1 MARLMAMFMVKNDF
15 PLPGLNEVTTIT
27 LEDWSL
33 PIMNSRLVRKTRKA
47 SFMMSRFPSLTTM
60 VCASC
65 DFTLFLPRIDKGIS
79 PIKGTLKPSR
89 SFLPRTRVFMFSR
102 MNTMTTGINIPKAKA
117 TRKMFF
123 FTGAVG
129 IMLPPG
135 FVIIRV
141 L

>member
-1 MARLMAMFMVKNDF
+1 MAMFMVRNDF

-27 LEDWSL
+27 LEDLSL
-33 PIMNSRLVRKTRKA
+33 PIMNSKLVRKTRKA
-47 SFMMSRFPSLTTM
+47 SFIMSRLPSLTTM
-60 VCASC
+60 ACASC
-65 DFTLFLPRIDKGIS
+65 DFTFFLPQMAKGIS

-102 MNTMTTGINIPKAKA
+102 INTMTTGMSSPKAKA
-117 TRKMFF
+117 TKRMFF

-135 FVIIRV
+135 LVIMRV